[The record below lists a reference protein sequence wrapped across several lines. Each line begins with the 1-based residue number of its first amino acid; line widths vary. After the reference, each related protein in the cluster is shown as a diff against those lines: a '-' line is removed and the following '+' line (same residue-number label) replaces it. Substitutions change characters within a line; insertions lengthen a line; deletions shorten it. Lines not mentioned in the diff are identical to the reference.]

1 MAPEMVKREA
11 QPVPWPKPWLGTH
24 LALTGV
30 LGLKNSWVTRVAYHE
45 TAVKV
50 QRPKDKERAQ
60 LCPRWPPRAQLPAIP
75 QRMEK
80 EPEALTR
87 QEEEGTPRD
96 GDTALGDGVAVSNPG
111 ALHAD
116 DTEDHAHKAQEDS
129 HHHQGSCRLDVTW
142 VGRRG

>member
-1 MAPEMVKREA
+1 MAPVEREA
-11 QPVPWPKPWLGTH
+11 PPVPWPKPRFGTH

-45 TAVKV
+45 TAVRV
-50 QRPKDKERAQ
+50 QRPEDKGGVLSA
-60 LCPRWPPRAQLPAIP
+60 APAGHP
-75 QRMEK
+75 GHSSLLQPKCQRRS
-80 EPEALTR
+80 EALTR

-96 GDTALGDGVAVSNPG
+96 GDAPLGGGVAVSNPG

-116 DTEDHAHKAQEDS
+116 DTEDHAHEAQEDG

-142 VGRRG
+142 VGSRD